1 MPTYRLSREELQD
14 GIHNTPPEAGVAAA
28 GMAAAAT
35 GGVETFRSIPYNELP
50 PDIVRQLKKDGMRDG
65 QQRTDA
71 EAQAVYD
78 QLVPAEAKG
87 DLDAIRAITNDPDI
101 HWGHIEPHSQG
112 GNYTAENGV
121 YQDGNVNQQIGARTL
136 TEAEIA
142 DAQAMTGEIA
152 ESMSPGTTG
161 DIGSILG
168 NTAEVAAA
176 GGVLG
181 AGLGVAHRVAQA
193 QGFRDAGREDLAQEA
208 EKKIAADA
216 VGGAVN
222 ASVRGLSMSA
232 VQAVAGANPLTAGIG
247 LCGPEIVGLV
257 KDHEKMS
264 DAEKTEKVL
273 SISGK
278 CAFASVLVAAGP
290 VGWAGLGALSLWS
303 AYSSGKKAGSTLSQ
317 LQGNA

>member
-1 MPTYRLSREELQD
+1 MTTYRLTREDLKE
-14 GIHNTPPEAGVAAA
+14 GICNAPAEAGVAAA

-35 GGVETFRSIPYNELP
+35 GGVEAFRSIPYDELP
-50 PDIVRQLKKDGMRDG
+50 PDIVYQLKNDGMREG
-65 QQRTDA
+65 QRTDA

-78 QLVPAEAKG
+78 QMVPAEAKG
-87 DLDAIRAITNDPDI
+87 DLEAIRAITNDPNI
-101 HWGHIEPHSQG
+101 HWGHIEPHSEG
-112 GNYTAENGV
+112 GSHTAENGV
-121 YQDGNVNQQIGARTL
+121 YQDGSVNQQIGARTL
-136 TEAEIA
+136 TETEIA
-142 DAQAMTGEIA
+142 EAEAMTGEIA

-161 DIGSILG
+161 DVGSILG
-168 NTAEVAAA
+168 DTAEVAAA

-181 AGLGVAHRVAQA
+181 AGLGAAHRIAQA

-208 EKKIAADA
+208 EKRIAADA

-232 VQAVAGANPLTAGIG
+232 VQVVAGANPFTAGIG

-264 DAEKTEKVL
+264 DAEKTEKVI

-278 CAFASVLVAAGP
+278 CAFASALVAAGP
-290 VGWAGLGALSLWS
+290 VGWVGLGALSLWS
-303 AYSSGKKAGSTLSQ
+303 AYNSGKQGGSALNQAQGKA
-317 LQGNA
+317 